1 MQEYNNEKVV
11 ALSVKSMKMTSEVL
25 KNAIK
30 NFLQEQEN
38 KKPVVYHGKQSIK
51 HLVRGDNG
59 NSITNIE
66 ITDQNIKAFNRTAR
80 KFNIDYSL
88 KKDNSVSPSR
98 YMVFFKAKDED
109 VMTAAFKSFLNN
121 ERNKNRKPSI
131 KARLKAIS
139 EQVKQ
144 KTPERTREKTKTRE
158 AEL

>member
-51 HLVRGDNG
+51 HLVRGGNG